1 MCSRAMPYTYPRK
14 NEFASGRHGIIMRAI
29 TSILLISVF
38 GAMNVA
44 QSQVDGQMQFD
55 TLIRNGRIIDGSGNP
70 WYEADVGIVGDRIVR
85 IGNLANAAA
94 SQVIDAAG
102 LVAAPGFIDPHT
114 HALRGIFEVPTAES
128 SLLQGVTTLTE
139 GNDGSSP
146 WPIDAHYREIEAIGI
161 SPNWSVFV
169 GQGTIREQVLG
180 TEDRDATPAELQQMK
195 TMVAEAMQQGA
206 LGIST
211 GLFYVPGNFTPTEE
225 VVELS
230 RVAAQFNGIYISHMR
245 EEAGQLLDSVAETI
259 HIGEQAN
266 IPVQMTHH
274 KVIGAGNWGA
284 SVDSLRM
291 VDEAR
296 ARGVDITI
304 DQYPYTASQTSITAL
319 VPQWAQEGGNEQ
331 LLARIDSQETRPALK
346 AAVVENILFDRG
358 GGDPRNV
365 FISRSTWNR
374 DLEGKNLAEL
384 AIERGMEPSPEN
396 AAELVF
402 DIIKGGGA
410 TAVYHAIDSADI
422 DRIMRHP
429 ATAIGSDGPVGVFG
443 EGAPHPRQYGTF
455 ARVLGHYV
463 RERGVL
469 TLEDAV
475 KKMSSQTAQRLSIR
489 DRGLLVQGYYADI
502 AIFDAQE
509 ISDKATF
516 ENPHQYAVGMKYVLV
531 NGQLVVANGQHTGR
545 RPGRIIHG
553 PGYTGAQP

>member
-1 MCSRAMPYTYPRK
+1 
-14 NEFASGRHGIIMRAI
+14 MRTI
-29 TSILLISVF
+29 TSILLISVL
-38 GAMNVA
+38 GAANVA
-44 QSQVDGQMQFD
+44 QAQVNGQTQFD
-55 TLIRNGRIIDGSGNP
+55 TIIRNGRIIDGSGNP

-94 SQVIDAAG
+94 SQVIDATG
-102 LVAAPGFIDPHT
+102 LVVAPGFIDPHT
-114 HALRGIFEVPTAES
+114 HALRGIFDVPTAES

-146 WPIDAHYREIEAIGI
+146 WPIDAHYREIEALDI

-169 GQGTIREQVLG
+169 GQGTIREQVIG
-180 TEDRDATPAELQQMK
+180 REDRDATPDELQRMK

-245 EEAGQLLDSVAETI
+245 EEAAQLLDSVAETI
-259 HIGEQAN
+259 SIGEQAN

-304 DQYPYTASQTSITAL
+304 DQYPYTASQTGITAL

-331 LLARIDSQETRPALK
+331 LLARIDSQETRPTVK

-358 GGDPRNV
+358 GGDPKNV
-365 FISRSTWNR
+365 FISHSTWNR

-396 AAELVF
+396 AAEVVF

-429 ATAIGSDGPVGVFG
+429 ATAIGSDGAMGVFG

-489 DRGLLVQGYYADI
+489 DRGLLVQGYFADI
-502 AIFDAQE
+502 AIFDARE

-531 NGQLVVANGQHTGR
+531 NGELVVANGQHTGR

-553 PGYTGAQP
+553 PGYTAAQQ

>member
-1 MCSRAMPYTYPRK
+1 HLK
-14 NEFASGRHGIIMRAI
+14 NAFEPGSNGIIMRTI
-29 TSILLISVF
+29 TRIILISLLGSTSITH
-38 GAMNVA
+38 A
-44 QSQVDGQMQFD
+44 QVDGLTRFD

-70 WYEADVGIVGDRIVR
+70 WYEADVGIVNDRIVR
-85 IGNLANAAA
+85 IGGLANAQANET
-94 SQVIDAAG
+94 IDATG
-102 LVAAPGFIDPHT
+102 LIVAPGFIDPHT
-114 HALRGIFEVPTAES
+114 HALRGIFDVPTAES

-146 WPIDAHYREIEAIGI
+146 WPIDAHYREIEALGI

-169 GQGTIREQVLG
+169 GQGTIREQVIG
-180 TEDRDATPAELQQMK
+180 TEDRDATPAELQRMK

-211 GLFYVPGNFTPTEE
+211 GLFYVPGSFTPTEE
-225 VVELS
+225 VIELS
-230 RVAAQFNGIYISHMR
+230 RIAAQYNGIYISHMR
-245 EEAGQLLDSVAETI
+245 EEAAQLLNSVAETI
-259 HIGEQAN
+259 QIGEQAN
-266 IPVQMTHH
+266 IPVQITHH
-274 KVIGAGNWGA
+274 KVIGAGNWGS

-319 VPQWAQEGGNEQ
+319 IPQWAQEGGNEQ
-331 LLARIDSQETRPALK
+331 LIARIDSLETRPTLK

-358 GGDPRNV
+358 GGDPKNV

-374 DLEGKNLAEL
+374 NLEGKNLAEI

-410 TAVYHAIDSADI
+410 SAVYHAIDSADI

-455 ARVLGHYV
+455 ARVLGYYV

-509 ISDKATF
+509 ISDMATF

-531 NGQLVVANGQHTGR
+531 NGELVVTNGQHTGR
-545 RPGRIIHG
+545 RPGRILYG
-553 PGYTGAQP
+553 PGYTGSPSK

>member
-1 MCSRAMPYTYPRK
+1 
-14 NEFASGRHGIIMRAI
+14 MRTI
-29 TSILLISVF
+29 TSILLIGVLGSVNDTL
-38 GAMNVA
+38 A
-44 QSQVDGQMQFD
+44 QVDGQTQFD

-85 IGNLANAAA
+85 IGNLANADA
-94 SQVIDAAG
+94 SQVIDATG
-102 LVAAPGFIDPHT
+102 LVVAPGFIDPHT
-114 HALRGIFEVPTAES
+114 HALRGIFDVPTAES

-146 WPIDAHYREIEAIGI
+146 WPIDAHYRDIEALDI

-169 GQGTIREQVLG
+169 GQGTIREQVIG
-180 TEDRDATPAELQQMK
+180 TEDRDATPAELERMK

-230 RVAAQFNGIYISHMR
+230 RVAAQYNGIYISHMR
-245 EEAGQLLDSVAETI
+245 EEAAQLLDSVTETI
-259 HIGEQAN
+259 RIGEQAN
-266 IPVQMTHH
+266 IPVQITHH

-284 SVDSLRM
+284 SVDSLRL

-304 DQYPYTASQTSITAL
+304 DQYPYTASQTGITAL
-319 VPQWAQEGGNEQ
+319 VPQWAQEGGHDQ

-358 GGDPRNV
+358 GGDPKNV
-365 FISRSTWNR
+365 FISHSRWNR

-384 AIERGMEPSPEN
+384 AIEQGMEPSPEN
-396 AAELVF
+396 AAEVVF

-410 TAVYHAIDSADI
+410 TAVYHAIDSEDI

-429 ATAIGSDGPVGVFG
+429 ATAIGSDGAMGVFG

-455 ARVLGHYV
+455 ARILGHYV

-489 DRGLLVQGYYADI
+489 DRGLLVQGYFADI

-531 NGQLVVANGQHTGR
+531 NGELVVANGQHTGR